1 VKDNSALSLAPIL
14 KSQLDVVVKFVEHPS
29 ERLEGQVSTAAKT
42 LANFGQ
48 RDSKSIR

>member
-1 VKDNSALSLAPIL
+1 VKDSSALSLPPIL
-14 KSQLDVVVKFVEHPS
+14 KSQLDVVVKFVEHRS
-29 ERLEGQVSTAAKT
+29 ERFERQVSATAKT